1 MRPLYLSI
9 LFLTFLQLL
18 LGAQLQELKAS
29 LVCPDWPRCY
39 GQFSGH
45 LFSPIQYEQLRF
57 WLNLL
62 TGVLSV
68 VWGFLRFKDTGIK
81 SFLLTFFLILNS
93 LTTWAI
99 SNYKLPTTTLLL
111 QFIFLLLLL
120 VTLEGTKSL
129 KLDESLKE
137 KWDAHWKDWTGLYL
151 FFLTFQIVLGSILRK
166 SSLLMSCESSEA
178 FFSCW
183 KMQAEIP
190 LAGNLSVLHRG
201 LGLLLALIG
210 PFLFGY
216 LYKNLPRWKGITLV
230 GMILILAQLVL
241 GLLMGRSS
249 SKMMIIYHFALSV
262 SLFYCLLLLLTRLRK
277 FEWKYFGSPIPTKLN
292 DTLDL
297 FKPKLTILV
306 VITVLIGV
314 FIAPRQMNIIYLV
327 ISLAGIWFQAAG
339 SLALN
344 SYLEREEDKFMERTK
359 NRPLPAGRLR
369 PQVALV
375 WGWGLIALGTI
386 LIGLFAN
393 ILTASLGL
401 LAVVS
406 YIYMYTPMKQT
417 TPYALFVG
425 SLPGALPTLM
435 GWTCVTN
442 SLSGIGLYLFGVLFL
457 WQIPHFMAISL
468 YRKKEYSEARF
479 RTFAQTHSV
488 LFLKWNIALYSLI
501 MMLFGLLPWFWGW
514 RGEGYYYSSLVIG
527 GVLFLWTL
535 FGLGNL
541 KEIHLNKWARGY
553 FWLTLIYLPLQLGV
567 LLILR

>member
-1 MRPLYLSI
+1 MRPLYFFLLI
-9 LFLTFLQLL
+9 LTIAQLL
-18 LGAQLQELKAS
+18 LGAQLQELKVS

-39 GQFSGH
+39 GQFDSH
-45 LFSPIQYEQLRF
+45 LFSPVQYEQIRF

-62 TGVLSV
+62 TGILSL
-68 VWGFLRFKDTGIK
+68 VWGYVRFKEVGIK
-81 SFLLTFFLILNS
+81 GFLVTFFLVLNS

-111 QFIFLLLLL
+111 QFVFLLLLL
-120 VTLEGTKSL
+120 VTLEATRSI
-129 KLDESLKE
+129 KLEE
-137 KWDAHWKDWTGLYL
+137 KWKEFWSAKWKDAVGFYL

-166 SSLLMSCESSEA
+166 SSLLMSCEESQA
-178 FFSCW
+178 FFTCW
-183 KMQAEIP
+183 KTQAEIP
-190 LAGNLSVLHRG
+190 LAGNLSILHRG
-201 LGLLLALIG
+201 LGLILALTG

-216 LYKNLPRWKGITLV
+216 LYKHLPRWKGVTLA
-230 GMILILAQLVL
+230 GLFLILAQLCL
-241 GLLMGRSS
+241 GLMMGRSS
-249 SKMMIIYHFALSV
+249 SKVMIIYHFALSV
-262 SLFYCLLLLLTRLRK
+262 SLFYCLVFLLVRLRK
-277 FEWKYFGSPIPTKLN
+277 FEWKFFDGPIPTYLN

-314 FIAPRQMNIIYLV
+314 FIAPTQMNIIFLV
-327 ISLAGIWFQAAG
+327 MSLAGIWFQAAG

-344 SYLEREEDKFMERTK
+344 SYLEREEDKYMERTK
-359 NRPLPAGRLR
+359 NRPLPSGRLR
-369 PQVALV
+369 PVVALY
-375 WGWGLIALGTI
+375 WGWGLVAFGTL
-386 LIGLFAN
+386 LIIIFAN
-393 ILTASLGL
+393 LLTAILGL

-468 YRKKEYSEARF
+468 YRKKEYSEAKF

-488 LFLKWNIALYSLI
+488 AFLKWNISLYSLI
-501 MMLFGLLPWFWGW
+501 LMLFGLLPWFWGW
-514 RGEGYYYSSLVIG
+514 RGQGYYYSSLFVG
-527 GVLFLWTL
+527 GVLFVWTL
-535 FGLGNL
+535 FGLVEL
-541 KEIHLNKWARGY
+541 KEINLNKWARGY
-553 FWLTLIYLPLQLGV
+553 FWLTLIYLPIQLGLLLV
-567 LLILR
+567 LR